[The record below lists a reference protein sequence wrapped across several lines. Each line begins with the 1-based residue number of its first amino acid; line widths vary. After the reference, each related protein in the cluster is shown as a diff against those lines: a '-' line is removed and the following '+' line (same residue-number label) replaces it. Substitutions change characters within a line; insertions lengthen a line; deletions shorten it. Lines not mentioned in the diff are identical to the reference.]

1 MENSFAFIGWAARLI
16 TKIRPPTSL
25 RRALASSF
33 ILVFVLTGLGITER
47 ELKAECELP
56 DVPSIHLA
64 GDIPSGSIE
73 SELTADELRTI
84 EVFEKTKSSVVFINT
99 LRRVRDPWKKR
110 AFALTTGSGSGF
122 VWDLNGHIVTNHH
135 VMEDA
140 EEITVRMTDRRE
152 LHAKLV
158 GASAAYDLAVLK
170 VDFPRDSPHPLRL
183 VDSASLRVGQRTLAI
198 GNPFGL
204 DLTLTSGVVSAL
216 DRSLMDDEGN
226 LIQHLIQTDAAINPG
241 NSGGPLLDSRG
252 NLIGMNTA
260 IFSSSGTSTG
270 VGFAIP
276 TNTLNR
282 VIPGLIRDGHY
293 LRPSLGIRVDDGIN
307 KLAQSEMGYQGV
319 MVIAVE
325 KGSPAE
331 RGGLRGS
338 QFDRLGNLRAGDI
351 ISAVDDAPVHSVEDL
366 LKHLEEKTVGQTVH
380 IRFQREGVSRLITLT
395 LEALG

>member
-1 MENSFAFIGWAARLI
+1 MENPFAFIGC
-16 TKIRPPTSL
+16 PTRCISKV
-25 RRALASSF
+25 RTSADVSRALTSSF
-33 ILVFVLTGLGITER
+33 ILFIVLISPGISGR
-47 ELKAECELP
+47 ELNAECDLS
-56 DVPSIHLA
+56 DVPSSHLA
-64 GDIPSGSIE
+64 GDIRSEISDR
-73 SELTADELRTI
+73 ELTADELRTI

-99 LRRVRDPWKKR
+99 LRRVRDPYKKR

-122 VWDLNGHIVTNHH
+122 VWDRNGHIVTNHH
-135 VMEDA
+135 VMAEA
-140 EEITVRMTDRRE
+140 EEITVRMPDRRE

-158 GASAAYDLAVLK
+158 GVSAAYDLAVIK
-170 VDFPRDSPHPLRL
+170 VDFPRAPPHPLRL
-183 VDSASLRVGQRTLAI
+183 FDSTSLRVGQRTLAI

-282 VIPGLIRDGHY
+282 VIPSLIREGHY

-307 KLAQSEMGYQGV
+307 KLAQSKMGYQGV

-325 KGSPAE
+325 QGSPAD

-338 QFDRLGNLRAGDI
+338 QFDRLGNFRAGDI

-366 LKHLEEKTVGQTVH
+366 LKHLEEKTVGQTVQV
-380 IRFQREGVSRLITLT
+380 RFQREGVSRLVSLT
-395 LEALG
+395 LDALG

>member
-1 MENSFAFIGWAARLI
+1 METSFAFIGWTTRLLS
-16 TKIRPPTSL
+16 KIRIPISL
-25 RRALASSF
+25 WRALTSSF
-33 ILVFVLTGLGITER
+33 ILGFILLSLGISGR
-47 ELKAECELP
+47 ELKAECDLSN
-56 DVPSIHLA
+56 VASIHLA
-64 GDIPSGSIE
+64 GDIQSEIGE
-73 SELTADELRTI
+73 RELTADELRTI

-140 EEITVRMTDRRE
+140 EKITVRMPDRRE
-152 LHAKLV
+152 LDAKLV
-158 GASAAYDLAVLK
+158 GASAAYDLAVIK
-170 VDFPRDSPHPLRL
+170 VDFPRDPPHPLRL
-183 VDSASLRVGQRTLAI
+183 FDSASLRVGQRTLAI

-351 ISAVDDAPVHSVEDL
+351 ISAIDDAPVHSVEDL
-366 LKHLEEKTVGQTVH
+366 LKHLDEKTVGQTVH
-380 IRFQREGVSRLITLT
+380 IRFQREGVSRQITLT